1 MELIGA
7 VKSEISGHKVELTFH
22 KAFDQVNNVVKS
34 YEELSNLGVNR
45 VLTQGGDQPIL
56 KNL

>member
-1 MELIGA
+1 MELISA
-7 VKSEISGHKVELTFH
+7 VMDEVNGHKVEVTFH

-56 KNL
+56 KNI